1 MFMVDQV
8 GPNARSQWPT
18 LPRSINID
26 EILEIVSTRAN
37 IERSAL
43 VPSATMQSLN
53 IPSLDMVEIL
63 FELEEKFDVYISMGD
78 ELVSAVDLH
87 DFVSVL
93 ADLMDGKVSTPEILD

>member
-1 MFMVDQV
+1 MFMLDQV
-8 GPNARSQWPT
+8 EPNVRSQWPT
-18 LPRSINID
+18 LPRSIKID
-26 EILEIVSTRAN
+26 EILGIVSTRAN
-37 IERSAL
+37 IDRSAL

-63 FELEEKFDVYISMGD
+63 FELKFDVYISMGD

-93 ADLMDGKVSTPEILD
+93 ADLMDGKVCPPEITD